1 MIIRDK
7 SKVEYKI
14 VDYIKDLVSLFKV
27 ARFSVLMIIFMMIIQ
42 LGFSLVFPAILR
54 IIFDVAVTERNI
66 NLLIRLIVLIGFG
79 LSLSI
84 LAGFIQDHTLAKIS
98 VKVIGNYRRRIFLKL
113 QNLATENFYYYSSG
127 Q

>member
-79 LSLSI
+79 LLFSI